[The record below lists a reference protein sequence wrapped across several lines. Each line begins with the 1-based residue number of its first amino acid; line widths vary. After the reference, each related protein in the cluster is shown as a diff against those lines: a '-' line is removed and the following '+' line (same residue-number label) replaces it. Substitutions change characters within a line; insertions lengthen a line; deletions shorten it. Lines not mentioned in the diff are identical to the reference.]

1 MKISERTLRSWTLP
15 FSILCGIFLHNY
27 LYQLKFLTPYILFCM
42 MFFTCSKI
50 SLKELK
56 LSKMHLYLVLFQL
69 VVGPGIYFLVR
80 PYSEIVAQGL
90 MMCVMSPVATA
101 SPVVGALLGA
111 DVALMTSYV
120 FVSNIV
126 IAIVIP
132 PLMSF
137 LNSSAEISYL
147 ATMWHVAKSSLSI
160 LIIPLILSWLS
171 GKYTPKVSEW
181 TRNHSMVSFYLWG
194 SCMMILIGGTIH
206 SMATNPAGD
215 RMQEIFMII
224 GALVIALVLFPLGA
238 WFGTRCGDKVA
249 GRQMMAQKNTGI
261 GLWLTMQ
268 FLDPLCTVAPAAYII
283 WQNLINSYEIFKGTK
298 NQN

>member
-1 MKISERTLRSWTLP
+1 
-15 FSILCGIFLHNY
+15 
-27 LYQLKFLTPYILFCM
+27 

-50 SLKELK
+50 TLSQLKV
-56 LSKMHLYLVLFQL
+56 SKMHFMLILFQL
-69 VVGPGIYFLVR
+69 ILGPGIYFLVR

-120 FVSNIV
+120 FISNIAV
-126 IAIVIP
+126 AVVIP
-132 PLMSF
+132 PLMSL
-137 LNSSAEISYL
+137 LNHNVEVSYI

-194 SCMMILIGGTIH
+194 SCMMILIGSTIH
-206 SMATNPAGD
+206 SMAMNPAED
-215 RMQEIFMII
+215 RMQEIFMIA

-238 WFGTRCGDKVA
+238 WFGTRYGDRVA

-283 WQNLINSYEIFKGTK
+283 WQNLINSYEIIKGTRSANSK
-298 NQN
+298 K